1 MYENDK
7 RVVMTLDAGG
17 TNLVFTAIQG
27 NKEIIEPIRYR
38 SEPKDLQ
45 KCLDV
50 IAKGFEDVKSKLS
63 VEPVA
68 ISFAFPGPAD
78 YAHGV
83 IGDLPN
89 FPSFRGGIALGGFLE
104 EKFGIPVY
112 INNDGSL
119 FAYGEA
125 LGGFLPYINSE
136 LKKNGSS
143 KEYKNLLGLTFGTG
157 FGAGAVIDSNL
168 IIGDNNCGGDIWCF
182 RNKKFPGKIIE
193 ESVSIRAVIR
203 VYKERAG
210 ITGDCDLT
218 PKDIFDIAEG
228 TKEGN
233 KQAALDSF
241 AELGEIAGDGIA
253 QAVTIVDGLVVIG
266 GGLTGAAK
274 YILPSLVKEMSENF
288 GTFAGDS
295 FPRMQF
301 TCYNL
306 ENSKDSKKFMSASD
320 GMVTIPGS
328 TKKVQYNNVRQIG
341 VGLSKLGTSQAIC
354 IGAYA
359 FALAQ
364 LDKK

>member
-1 MYENDK
+1 
-7 RVVMTLDAGG
+7 MTLDAGG

-27 NKEIIEPIRYR
+27 NKQIIEPIRYP
-38 SEPKDLQ
+38 SEPNDLQ
-45 KCLDV
+45 KCLNV
-50 IAKGFEDVKSKLS
+50 IAKGFEDVKAALN

-89 FPSFRGGIALGGFLE
+89 FPSFRGGVALGGFLE
-104 EKFGIPVY
+104 EKFGIPVF

-125 LGGFLPYINSE
+125 LGGLLPYINGK
-136 LKKNGSS
+136 LKEAGSL
-143 KEYKNLLGLTFGTG
+143 KTYKNLLGLTFGTG
-157 FGAGAVIDSNL
+157 FGAGAVIDGHL

-193 ESVSIRAVIR
+193 ESVSIRAAIR
-203 VYKERAG
+203 VYKEKAG
-210 ITGDCDLT
+210 ITGECNLT

-233 KQAALDSF
+233 RQAAIDSF
-241 AELGEIAGDGIA
+241 AEMGEMAGDAVA
-253 QAVTIVDGLVVIG
+253 QAITIVDGIVAIG

-274 YILPSLVKEMSENF
+274 YILPSMIKEMGSNF

-301 TCYNL
+301 TPYNL
-306 ENSKDSKKFMSASD
+306 EDEKECATFLSASD
-320 GMVTIPGS
+320 TMVPIPGS
-328 TKKVQYNNVRQIG
+328 TKQVKYNSIRQIG

-359 FALAQ
+359 FALASI
-364 LDKK
+364 DSK

>member
-1 MYENDK
+1 MFENDK

-27 NKEIIEPIRYR
+27 NKEIIEPIRYP
-38 SEPKDLQ
+38 SQPNDLN
-45 KCLDV
+45 KCLEV
-50 IAKGFEDVKSKLS
+50 IAKGFEDVKAALKT
-63 VEPVA
+63 EPVA

-89 FPSFRGGIALGGFLE
+89 FPAFRGGIALGGYLE
-104 EKFGIPVY
+104 EKFGIPVF

-125 LGGFLPYINSE
+125 LGGFLPYVNAE
-136 LKKNGSS
+136 LKKAGSS
-143 KEYKNLLGLTFGTG
+143 KTYKNLLGLTFGTG
-157 FGAGAVIDSNL
+157 FGAGAVIDGHL

-193 ESVSIRAVIR
+193 ESVSIRAAIR
-203 VYKERAG
+203 VYKEKAG
-210 ITGDCDLT
+210 ITNNIELT

-233 KQAALDSF
+233 RQAAIDSF
-241 AELGEIAGDGIA
+241 AEMGEMAGDTVA
-253 QAVTIVDGLVVIG
+253 QAVTVVDGLVAIG

-274 YILPSLVKEMSENF
+274 YILPAMIKEMGANF

-301 TCYNL
+301 TPYNL
-306 ENSKDSKKFMSASD
+306 EDKAEFEKFVSASD
-320 GMVTIPGS
+320 SMVTVPGS
-328 TKKVQYNNVRQIG
+328 SRQVKYNSIRQIG

-359 FALAQ
+359 FALSQ
-364 LDKK
+364 IDQH